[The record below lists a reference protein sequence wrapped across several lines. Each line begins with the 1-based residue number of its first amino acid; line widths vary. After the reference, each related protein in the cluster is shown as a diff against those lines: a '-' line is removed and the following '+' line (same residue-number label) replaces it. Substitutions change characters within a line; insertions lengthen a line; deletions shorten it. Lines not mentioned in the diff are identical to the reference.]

1 MLNYSI
7 WKIFSKVMKS
17 CEIMPGGN
25 PEPSDVFRLRK
36 RTCSI
41 TRSGE
46 RLVQKLSLLSIT
58 CSTFMKCLCKPGYV
72 CEFEA
77 QSEDTST
84 LMPGNDSDSKL
95 QSMTTCGFHQG
106 GAANLQCTQLLIILN
121 KFQPSSCTASKCK
134 GFGHSDIG

>member
-17 CEIMPGGN
+17 YEIMPGGN
-25 PEPSDVFRLRK
+25 PEPSDFFRLRK

-58 CSTFMKCLCKPGYV
+58 CSPFMKCLCKPGYV
-72 CEFEA
+72 CEFET

-84 LMPGNDSDSKL
+84 LMSGNGSDSKL
-95 QSMTTCGFHQG
+95 QSMATCGFHQG
-106 GAANLQCTQLLIILN
+106 EAANLQCTQLLRISS
-121 KFQPSSCTASKCK
+121 KSQPSSCTASKV
-134 GFGHSDIG
+134 